1 MRNATAAAKP
11 APVPSDD
18 IEADGETVSGSAQ
31 AGVQSVEIAA
41 NILKALAGG
50 GSPLPLKGVAKAA
63 HMSRAKVHRYLVSL
77 KRAGLVAQDARSGDY
92 RIGPAAVTL
101 GLVGLRGL
109 SPVRT
114 MNDALPGLRDR
125 IDETVT
131 LAIWGETGPVIIAM
145 EEPSKPITINVRIGS
160 VLSLGMSAIG
170 RTFVAF
176 MPEGTTRD
184 AIARE
189 RALAAADGNNIY
201 PDAAGLSEV
210 LAEIH
215 TRRMARVRGT
225 LMPGIDALAAPIFDH
240 TGKVIAVIC
249 SFGRAGSFDSRLTGK
264 IAQILAEV
272 TADLS
277 RQFGFADGV
286 PVG

>member
-1 MRNATAAAKP
+1 MRNAPIAATETN
-11 APVPSDD
+11 VPSDD
-18 IEADGETVSGSAQ
+18 VESDGDAAPGGAQ

-41 NILKALAGG
+41 NILNALASG
-50 GSPLPLKGVAKAA
+50 GSPLPLKGVAEAA

-77 KRAGLVAQDARSGDY
+77 KRAGLVAQDGRSGDY

-101 GLVGLRGL
+101 GLAGLRGL

-114 MNDALPGLRDR
+114 MTDALPGLRDR

-145 EEPSKPITINVRIGS
+145 EEPSKPVTINIRIGS

-170 RTFVAF
+170 RTFAAF
-176 MPEGTTRD
+176 MPQSTTRD
-184 AIARE
+184 MIARE
-189 RALAAADGNNIY
+189 RALAAEDGNNIY
-201 PDAAGLSEV
+201 PDAAGLSAI
-210 LAEIH
+210 LAESH
-215 TRRMARVRGT
+215 TRRLTRVRGT
-225 LMPGIDALAAPIFDH
+225 VMLGIDALAAPIFDH
-240 TGKVIAVIC
+240 TGKVIAVIG
-249 SFGRAGSFDSRLTGK
+249 SFGRTGAFDSRLTGK
-264 IAQILAEV
+264 TAPILSEV

-277 RQFGFADGV
+277 RQFGFAKGT

>member
-1 MRNATAAAKP
+1 M
-11 APVPSDD
+11 PSDD
-18 IEADGETVSGSAQ
+18 IDPDGTTAPGSSQ

-41 NILKALAGG
+41 NILKALASG

-114 MNDALPGLRDR
+114 MNEALPDLRDR
-125 IDETVT
+125 LDETVT

-145 EEPSKPITINVRIGS
+145 EEPGKAVTINVRIGS

-170 RTFVAF
+170 RTFAAF
-176 MPEGTTRD
+176 LPEAVTRD
-184 AIARE
+184 RIARE
-189 RALAAADGNNIY
+189 RAAAAADGNNIY
-201 PDAAGLSEV
+201 PDAAGLSEI
-210 LAEIH
+210 LAEVH
-215 TRRMARVRGT
+215 TRRMTRVRGT
-225 LMPGIDALAAPIFDH
+225 VMPGIDALAAPIFDH
-240 TGKVIAVIC
+240 TGKVIGVIC

-272 TADLS
+272 SVDLS
-277 RQFGFADGV
+277 RQFGFAAGER
-286 PVG
+286 VG

>member
-1 MRNATAAAKP
+1 MRNATAKLSRM
-11 APVPSDD
+11 PSDD
-18 IEADGETVSGSAQ
+18 IDPDGTTAPGSSQ

-41 NILKALAGG
+41 NILKALASG

-114 MNDALPGLRDR
+114 MNEALPDLRDR
-125 IDETVT
+125 LDETVT

-145 EEPSKPITINVRIGS
+145 EEPGKAVTINVRIGS

-170 RTFVAF
+170 RTFAAF
-176 MPEGTTRD
+176 LPEAVTRD
-184 AIARE
+184 RIARE
-189 RALAAADGNNIY
+189 RAAAAADGNNIY
-201 PDAAGLSEV
+201 PDAAGLSEI
-210 LAEIH
+210 LAEVH
-215 TRRMARVRGT
+215 TRRMTRVRGT
-225 LMPGIDALAAPIFDH
+225 VMPGIDALAAPIFDH
-240 TGKVIAVIC
+240 TGKVIGVIC

-272 TADLS
+272 SVDLS
-277 RQFGFADGV
+277 RQFGFAAGER
-286 PVG
+286 VG

>member
-1 MRNATAAAKP
+1 MRNATAKLARAA
-11 APVPSDD
+11 SDD
-18 IEADGETVSGSAQ
+18 LDPDGATAPGSSQ

-41 NILKALAGG
+41 NILKALASG

-114 MNDALPGLRDR
+114 MNEALPGLRDR
-125 IDETVT
+125 LDETVT

-145 EEPSKPITINVRIGS
+145 EEPGKAVTINVRIGS

-170 RTFVAF
+170 RTFAAF
-176 MPEGTTRD
+176 LPEAVTRD
-184 AIARE
+184 RIARE
-189 RALAAADGNNIY
+189 RAAAAADGNNIY
-201 PDAAGLSEV
+201 PDAAGLSEI
-210 LAEIH
+210 LAEVH
-215 TRRMARVRGT
+215 TRRMTRVRGT
-225 LMPGIDALAAPIFDH
+225 VMPGIDALAAPIFDH
-240 TGKVIAVIC
+240 TGKVIGVIC

-272 TADLS
+272 AADLS
-277 RQFGFADGV
+277 RQFGFAAGER
-286 PVG
+286 VG

>member
-1 MRNATAAAKP
+1 MRNATTAAKK
-11 APVPSDD
+11 APIVSDD
-18 IEADGETVSGSAQ
+18 TDADEEAASGSLQ

-41 NILKALAGG
+41 NILKALASG

-77 KRAGLVAQDARSGDY
+77 KRAGLVAQDTRSGDY
-92 RIGPAAVTL
+92 RIGPATVTL

-145 EEPSKPITINVRIGS
+145 EEPGKPITINVRIGS

-170 RTFVAF
+170 RTFAAF
-176 MPEGTTRD
+176 MPEAVTRD

-189 RALAAADGNNIY
+189 RAAAAMDGNNIY
-201 PDAAGLSEV
+201 PDTAGLSEV

-264 IAQILAEV
+264 IAQTLADT

-277 RQFGFADGV
+277 RQFGFADGT
-286 PVG
+286 PLG

>member
-1 MRNATAAAKP
+1 MRNATAKLARVASAA
-11 APVPSDD
+11 
-18 IEADGETVSGSAQ
+18 GSSQ

-41 NILKALAGG
+41 NILKALASG

-77 KRAGLVAQDARSGDY
+77 KRAGLVAQDTRSGDY

-109 SPVRT
+109 SPVRA
-114 MNDALPGLRDR
+114 MNEALPDLRDR
-125 IDETVT
+125 LDETVT

-145 EEPSKPITINVRIGS
+145 EEPGKAVTINVRIGS

-170 RTFVAF
+170 RTFAAF
-176 MPEGTTRD
+176 LPEAVTRD
-184 AIARE
+184 RIARE
-189 RALAAADGNNIY
+189 RAAAAADGNNIY
-201 PDAAGLSEV
+201 PDAAGLSEI
-210 LAEIH
+210 LAEVH
-215 TRRMARVRGT
+215 TRRMTRVRGT
-225 LMPGIDALAAPIFDH
+225 VMPGIDALAAPIFDH
-240 TGKVIAVIC
+240 TGKVIGVIC

-272 TADLS
+272 SADLS
-277 RQFGFADGV
+277 RQFGFAAGER
-286 PVG
+286 VG